1 MKIAL
6 ITGGSKGIGLA
17 VAQKLQKSGYTP
29 VINYFHDDLTAEKVK
44 KEYGFDTIKCD
55 VSKMEDVRNMVSSVV
70 KKYGKIDVLVNSAG
84 VAIKQKLLID
94 VNSEELLRCVN
105 INLLGTIFTCQAVL
119 PYMIE
124 KRSGAIVNISSVYGD
139 EGGSCEAVY
148 SASKGGIN
156 AFTKALS
163 KEVGSAN
170 IRVNA
175 VAPGFIDTAMNAH
188 LSKEDVDDF
197 CAELSLNRVGTP
209 EEVADAVYFLINN
222 TYVTG
227 VILPVDGGK

>member
-17 VAQKLQKSGYTP
+17 VAKKLQKSGYTP
-29 VINYFHDDLTAEKVK
+29 VINYFHDDLTAEKAK

-55 VSKMEDVRNMVSSVV
+55 VSKMEDVQDMVLSVV

-94 VNSEELLRCVN
+94 ATNDEITRCLN
-105 INLLGTIFTCQAVL
+105 INLLGTIFTCQTVL

-124 KRSGAIVNISSVYGD
+124 KRSGVIVNVSSIYGSS
-139 EGGSCEAVY
+139 GGSCEAVY
-148 SASKGGIN
+148 SASKGGVN

-188 LSKEDVDDF
+188 LSKEDVDAF
-197 CAELSLNRVGTP
+197 CEDLSLQRVGSP